1 MSNTT
6 PSNPGPSNTGTSNTG
21 PKSGSAS
28 PGPNDKRPKV
38 SAGTCSIGIA
48 APAPKRIRTKN
59 S

>member
-1 MSNTT
+1 MSNTGPSNPT
-6 PSNPGPSNTGTSNTG
+6 PSNAG

-28 PGPNDKRPKV
+28 PGPSGSRSKV

-48 APAPKRIRTKN
+48 VPAPKRIRTKN

>member
-6 PSNPGPSNTGTSNTG
+6 PSNTGPPNPAPSNTG

-28 PGPNDKRPKV
+28 HGPSDKRSKV